1 MKQKTYTMSLEP
13 SGEVVA
19 QGVPLGRALVLALEH
34 GGQFRAALVDHD
46 LGDVRRFDI
55 GKRLANGRTF
65 QTVHSVTVPHT
76 DDPGIDVGRAIEQFE
91 KTLLANTG
99 ILWPGRIESDEEYA
113 RQCAKRQRQ
122 AREKRKPAKKR
133 RTA

>member
-13 SGEVVA
+13 GGEVVA

-34 GGQFRAALVDHD
+34 GGPFRAALVDWD

-55 GKRLANGRTF
+55 GKRLADGRTF
-65 QTVHSVTVPHT
+65 RQVLSVTVPRT

-91 KTLLANTG
+91 KTLLDDTG
-99 ILWPGRIESDEEYA
+99 VFWPGRIESDEEYV
-113 RQCAKRQRQ
+113 RRCAKRSGKG
-122 AREKRKPAKKR
+122 ARNGIRKN
-133 RTA
+133 